1 MGENILSQFGSRL
14 GAYTEVA
21 LIPSDSLTSNSD
33 ILGHHRASLRQDFHA
48 LVPMPICIYL
58 LLVSNRKI
66 NETIDELDPN
76 GAISDCCPRLQIAD
90 CFVY

>member
-48 LVPMPICIYL
+48 IGTNAHLHVPITCIKQE
-58 LLVSNRKI
+58 N
-66 NETIDELDPN
+66 
-76 GAISDCCPRLQIAD
+76 Q
-90 CFVY
+90 